1 MHFQASW
8 SCFPCAELA
17 GLCYQVCLMRRCQL
31 SPRLHRRETNTP
43 LAKPYLSPPRSF
55 LTSEFICSNRSFT
68 HIISFNLHKSMKVNI
83 NISVQLIEENWLS
96 EVIDSVSFTW
106 LEGVELGFVFRAVQ
120 VQRLPKAWVR
130 GSDVCGT
137 LL

>member
-1 MHFQASW
+1 MLPSVSHEALSTEPKASQKGDKH
-8 SCFPCAELA
+8 PA
-17 GLCYQVCLMRRCQL
+17 GEAIPQ
-31 SPRLHRRETNTP
+31 P
-43 LAKPYLSPPRSF
+43 PPRSF